1 MAKRKRIAIGG
12 ISTECSTYSPLF
24 QTAAD
29 FEKVQGSMLVDLV
42 DFQFDLIR
50 VWIAKRKYMEVIT
63 DVIFEMGS
71 IILMGIVFFV
81 LYVYGKLILI
91 KIGLIDAEEVDES
104 QKGDEPDRNMWIE
117 KFKELI
123 VHDTLF

>member
-1 MAKRKRIAIGG
+1 MTKWKHIAVGV
-12 ISTECSTYSPLF
+12 ISIECSTNSPMF
-24 QTAAD
+24 PTAAD
-29 FEKVQGSMLVDLV
+29 FEKVQGSLLVDLV
-42 DFQFDLIR
+42 DFPFDFIR
-50 VWIAKRKYMEVIT
+50 VWIAKRKYMEVIG

-104 QKGDEPDRNMWIE
+104 QKGDEPDRSMWIE
-117 KFKELI
+117 
-123 VHDTLF
+123 